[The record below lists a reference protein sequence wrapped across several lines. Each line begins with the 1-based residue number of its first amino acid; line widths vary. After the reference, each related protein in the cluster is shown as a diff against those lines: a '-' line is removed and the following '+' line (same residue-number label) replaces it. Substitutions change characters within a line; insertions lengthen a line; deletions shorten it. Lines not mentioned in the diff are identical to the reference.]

1 MKTVLLG
8 DLEPMAYKVI
18 QAIESESRNVK
29 NTISLNTGI
38 RILEQYQTLADC
50 YVYFY
55 DSQRDMKCG
64 IYNGSTLLCDGETMI
79 PNSCGFLNQ
88 ASKSEAFDMIGMIPC
103 SSDFRLSRMVGIANE
118 IRIISNNRVEVT
130 LNQASVLVII
140 ARISAG
146 ELNYLKRERNR
157 A

>member
-1 MKTVLLG
+1 MKTVLFG
-8 DLEPMAYKVI
+8 DFEPMAYKVI
-18 QAIESESRNVK
+18 QAVELEFRNVK
-29 NTISLNTGI
+29 DTIPPNIGI
-38 RILEQYQTLADC
+38 RILEQYKTLVDC

-64 IYNGSTLLCDGETMI
+64 IYNGSTLLCDGETLI
-79 PNSCGFLNQ
+79 PNSCGFLKE

-118 IRIISNNRVEVT
+118 IRIISNNSVEIT

-146 ELNYLKRERNR
+146 ELNYLKRKRNR
-157 A
+157 T

>member
-1 MKTVLLG
+1 MKTVLFG
-8 DLEPMAYKVI
+8 DFEPVVYKVV
-18 QAIESESRNVK
+18 QAIELEARNFN
-29 NTISLNTGI
+29 NTILPNIGI
-38 RILEQYQTLADC
+38 PILEQYHTLVDC

-55 DSQRDMKCG
+55 DSQRDIKCG
-64 IYNGSTLLCDGETMI
+64 IYNGSTLLCNGKTLI
-79 PNSCGFLNQ
+79 PNSCGFLNE

-103 SSDFRLSRMVGIANE
+103 SSDFRLSRMVGIADE
-118 IRIISNNRVEVT
+118 IRIVSNNRVEIT

-146 ELNYLKRERNR
+146 EVNYLKRERNR

>member
-8 DLEPMAYKVI
+8 DFESMAYKVI
-18 QAIESESRNVK
+18 QAIELEAWNHN
-29 NTISLNTGI
+29 NTISPSIGLP
-38 RILEQYQTLADC
+38 ILEEYQTLVDC

-55 DSQRDMKCG
+55 DSKRDIKCG
-64 IYNGSTLLCDGETMI
+64 IYNGSTLLCNGKTLTPDR
-79 PNSCGFLNQ
+79 CGFLIE

-103 SSDFRLSRMVGIANE
+103 SPDFCLSRMVGIANE
-118 IRIISNNRVEVT
+118 IRIISNNRVEIT
-130 LNQASVLVII
+130 LNQESVLVII

-146 ELNYLKRERNR
+146 EVNNLKRERNR